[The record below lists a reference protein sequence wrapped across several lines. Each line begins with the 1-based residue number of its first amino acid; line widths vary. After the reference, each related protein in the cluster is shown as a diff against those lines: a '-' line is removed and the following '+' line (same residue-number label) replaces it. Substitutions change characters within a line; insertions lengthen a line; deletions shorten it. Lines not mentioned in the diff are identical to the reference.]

1 MKCADFVDR
10 MDDYLDLAL
19 PQSEQQNLE
28 AHLAECVDCR
38 ERVRSI
44 KSLLCQSA
52 ALPKSI
58 NPDHDLWPAI
68 LPKIHAAG
76 IPQTNIAR
84 PVRFQ
89 WSWRLTA
96 VVVAG
101 AALVL
106 AATLFLTHHPESQ
119 SISSSGSS
127 VLRKTGEELPAPRGQ
142 QPRLPAITGTTES
155 AKNGIVPSEDSGA
168 SIGRVMNS
176 TACQCEPSAEILGV
190 VENALLVDESLPDSR
205 SAEVVSDRLFNLA
218 RENEDDFF
226 LLKSSLEVLPFPS
239 RVPDSVRDRYRRLL
253 LQHPGEAGLTY
264 LYAFSLYGK
273 NTPEMIRLMKQL
285 IAENPSFPWPN
296 FALAKV
302 YGFPNMPVDMSR
314 SGYIYNDPNKVQT
327 YLRAFMELCPESPEP
342 IRILISV
349 TDPLFFSSTLSHM
362 RELLVTRTDTR
373 SLLMY
378 PALWSMET
386 TRQAG
391 DAVANQTWQW
401 VSADLKRLL
410 SLAGGRPPEFL
421 SVLWSGYRGMGD
433 METLRILLAKD
444 TSIEGRSAFV
454 AFDTQE
460 WSANNPAPAA
470 DATVQTKT
478 AYWEKRLQRT
488 DIWIKK
494 APEFT
499 FVWMDRLKSLSELK
513 NHPETEFTGAGEKV
527 LSLLRG
533 GADSLSLD
541 FMKLATLYANRGV
554 RLDQIPSLIREGLA
568 AVEKRDL
575 ENANDLKSPGFN
587 TEMGRFLPWQYADD
601 AWHALFDAYLRIA
614 EIDRA
619 RSALDEVEK
628 GMTEWRNKIATMQA
642 NTQVNNSYSLLIVTD
657 GLLAREK
664 WLNEARGRLALKKK

>member
-10 MDDYLDLAL
+10 MDDHLDLAL

-28 AHLAECVDCR
+28 AHLTECGDCR
-38 ERVRSI
+38 ERVRSMR
-44 KSLLCQSA
+44 SLLCQSA
-52 ALPKSI
+52 ALRQRI

-68 LPKIHAAG
+68 LTKIQAAG
-76 IPQTNIAR
+76 TPQRNTAR
-84 PVRFQ
+84 PVHFQ
-89 WSWRLTA
+89 WSWRLAA

-106 AATLFLTHHPESQ
+106 AATLFLTHHPKSH
-119 SISSSGSS
+119 SISSPVSS
-127 VLRKTGEELPAPRGQ
+127 VPPKTREELQTPLGQ
-142 QPRLPAITGTTES
+142 QPRLPAINRATES
-155 AKNGIVPSEDSGA
+155 AKNGIEPSEDSGA
-168 SIGRVMNS
+168 RRGRVMNS
-176 TACQCEPSAEILGV
+176 TACQCEPSAEILGI
-190 VENALLVDESLPDSR
+190 VENALLVDESLPNSR

-218 RENEDDFF
+218 RENKDDFF
-226 LLKSSLEVLPFPS
+226 LLKTSLDVLPFPY

-253 LQHPGEAGLTY
+253 LQHPDDAGLTY
-264 LYAFSLYGK
+264 LYAYSLYGK

-285 IAENPSFPWPN
+285 IAENPNFPWPHL
-296 FALAKV
+296 ASAKV
-302 YGFPNMPVDMSR
+302 HGYPNFPVDMSR
-314 SGYIYNDPNKVQT
+314 SGYIYSDPNKVQT
-327 YLRAFMELCPESPEP
+327 YMRTFMELCPESPEP
-342 IRILISV
+342 IRVLISV

-386 TRQAG
+386 TRRAG
-391 DAVANQTWQW
+391 DAVASQTRRW
-401 VSADLKRLL
+401 VSADLKRLQ

-421 SVLWSGYRGMGD
+421 SVLWSGYQGMGD
-433 METLRILLAKD
+433 METLRTLLAKD
-444 TSIEGRSAFV
+444 TSYEGRSSFLAL
-454 AFDTQE
+454 DSQE

-470 DATVQTKT
+470 DATVQTKI
-478 AYWEKRLQRT
+478 AYWEKRLQRN

-494 APEFT
+494 APDVT

-513 NHPETEFTGAGEKV
+513 NHPETEFTAVGDRV

-533 GADSLSLD
+533 RADSLSLD
-541 FMKLATLYANRGV
+541 FMKLATLYANRGA

-575 ENANDLKSPGFN
+575 ENANDLKSPEFN

-614 EIDRA
+614 ETDRA

-628 GMTEWRNKIATMQA
+628 GLTEWRKKIAIMQA
-642 NTQVNNSYSLLIVTD
+642 NTQVNNSYSLSIVTD
-657 GLLAREK
+657 GLLTREK
-664 WLNEARGRLALKKK
+664 WLNDARGRLASEKK